1 MALFY
6 LVPQL
11 ADLRQL
17 EPAEQAEGSD
27 KRRKNAKTEQI
38 ASSDGQRAK
47 SHDEPVEEGTKCDQA
62 HNFM

>member
-6 LVPQL
+6 LMTQL

-17 EPAEQAEGSD
+17 KPTEQAEGSD
-27 KRRKNAKTEQI
+27 ECRENAKTQQI

-47 SHDEPVEEGTKCDQA
+47 SHDEPVKDESKREQA